1 MRTNRNEKIHLFCR
15 LVVITNNKNQI
26 RPVVHIVVLLP
37 SRTDSP
43 SHSDRSF
50 LKCRRVVD
58 QSSRASFHGLDGM
71 TEFSK
76 KFHFAAVI
84 RCIPRHFFCLS
95 CVCFHLFIFLFD
107 NTRRSHI
114 HFTRRHVCV
123 SLRSS
128 L

>member
-76 KFHFAAVI
+76 KFHFVAVL
-84 RCIPRHFFCLS
+84 RCIPRHFFVSLVYVS
-95 CVCFHLFIFLFD
+95 IFLFN